1 MTSAEHI
8 TPCEV
13 VLDYARDVVVFDGTD
28 LPFPLSAIRA
38 RAVAEDG
45 HAVVTLTLDVDQ
57 VRTVAALPQK
67 PEESEDVPATGPE
80 QRFESQLDAIR
91 RQNEPRRG

>member
-1 MTSAEHI
+1 MTEQP

-13 VLDYARDVVVFDGTD
+13 VFDHARDVVVFDGTD

-57 VRTVAALPQK
+57 VRTIAALPEK
-67 PEESEDVPATGPE
+67 PEAPEDDPAPGPE
-80 QRFESQLDAIR
+80 QQFESRLDAIR
-91 RQNEPRRG
+91 RQNELRRG

>member
-1 MTSAEHI
+1 MTEQP

-13 VLDYARDVVVFDGTD
+13 VFDYARDVVVFDGTD
-28 LPFPLSAIRA
+28 LPFSLSGIQA

-45 HAVVTLTLDVDQ
+45 HTVVTLTLDVDQ
-57 VRTVAALPQK
+57 VRTVAALPEK
-67 PEESEDVPATGPE
+67 PEEPEDTPAPGPE
-80 QRFESQLDAIR
+80 QRFESRLDAIR

>member
-1 MTSAEHI
+1 MSDA

-13 VLDYARDVVVFDGTD
+13 VLDYNRDVVVFDGKD
-28 LPFPLSAIRA
+28 LPFPLSGIRA

-67 PEESEDVPATGPE
+67 PEEPKDVPAPGPE
-80 QRFESQLDAIR
+80 QQFESRLDAIR
-91 RQNEPRRG
+91 RQNELRRG

>member
-1 MTSAEHI
+1 MTEQP
-8 TPCEV
+8 TRCEV
-13 VLDYARDVVVFDGTD
+13 AFDYARDVVVFDGTD

-57 VRTVAALPQK
+57 VRTVAALPEK
-67 PEESEDVPATGPE
+67 PEDPEDAPAPGPE
-80 QRFESQLDAIR
+80 QQFESRLDAIR

>member
-57 VRTVAALPQK
+57 VRTVVALPDK
-67 PEESEDVPATGPE
+67 PEAREDNPPTPGPE
-80 QRFESQLDAIR
+80 QQFENQLDRIR
-91 RQNEPRRG
+91 NGARRG

>member
-1 MTSAEHI
+1 MTEQP

-13 VLDYARDVVVFDGTD
+13 VFDYARDVVVFDGTD

-57 VRTVAALPQK
+57 VRTVAALPEK
-67 PEESEDVPATGPE
+67 PDEPEEAPAPGPE
-80 QRFESQLDAIR
+80 QRFENQLDAIR
-91 RQNEPRRG
+91 RQNGTRRG